1 MMVTR
6 LPSPF
11 GENELELWNVEFWQ
25 LKKTSVKTFT
35 IKLYHKYPNLV
46 RTKIKIISN
55 PNYLVCIHFESNCI
69 RIYFSCFT
77 KVCNIQIT

>member
-1 MMVTR
+1 MVTR

-11 GENELELWNVEFWQ
+11 GENELELWNVEVWQ
-25 LKKTSVKTFT
+25 LKKTSVKTFR
-35 IKLYHKYPNLV
+35 IRLYHKYPNLV
-46 RTKIKIISN
+46 HTQIKIISN
-55 PNYLVCIHFESNCI
+55 PNYLVCILFESNYI